1 MKLNAR
7 FLLVVVLMLGLML
20 ASVGVYAQDDDMV
33 SEFGAGEIELL
44 FWNGLTGPD
53 GETMVELV
61 KAFAEEN
68 PDVSVRMERLNWTQ
82 QYFPKLLA
90 GLAGGN
96 PPDIFLMHEYEMTQ
110 FAQMGVLRDLSD
122 LYSDNG
128 GPIPIDDV
136 SPAIIESLT
145 RDGRIMGVPLDFHGY
160 GEWHNCDLFDAAGVP
175 CDSLATTRDEYL
187 DLAQRLT
194 LDENGNNAQ
203 SPDFDADNIVQ
214 WGTSIFWYRPG
225 FLTALAQ
232 NSMSWADD
240 MGQALLEDSG
250 IIETMQWF
258 QDLECV
264 HNVAPPPAGFDRYR
278 ALSINMAIFNHGS
291 WAWNF
296 VSQNVENWMALPYPA
311 LGDDGNSAVWASA
324 HVFYLP
330 IQADGI
336 RLEASKRF
344 LAYMSDHGLDWAH
357 SGMPPARI
365 SQIEGMDPEVYPSAS
380 TFGANLLVNGVFDR
394 QHRNWLEIE
403 AQYADA
409 MARAFESECEISMSD
424 VFADANARIQ
434 RILDRYN

>member
-1 MKLNAR
+1 MKFNAR
-7 FLLVVVLMLGLML
+7 FLLVAVLMLGLML
-20 ASVGVYAQDDDMV
+20 ASVGMQAQDDEMV
-33 SEFGAGEIELL
+33 SEFGTGGTELL

-68 PDVSVRMERLNWTQ
+68 PDISVRMERLDWTQ

-90 GLAGGN
+90 GLAAGN
-96 PPDIFLMHEYEMTQ
+96 PPDIFLMHEFEMTQ
-110 FAQMGVLRDLSD
+110 FATMGVLRDLSD

-136 SPAIIESLT
+136 SPAIIDSLT
-145 RDGRIMGVPLDFHGY
+145 MDGRIMGVPLDFHGY

-175 CDSLATTRDEYL
+175 CDSLAASRDEYL

-194 LDENGNNAQ
+194 LDANGNNAQ

-232 NSMSWADD
+232 IGKSWGDD
-240 MGQALLEDSG
+240 MGEALLDDPD

-264 HNVAPPPAGFDRYR
+264 HGVAPPPAGFNRYQ
-278 ALSINMAIFNHGS
+278 ALANNMAIFNHGS

-311 LGDDGNSAVWASA
+311 LGEDGNSKVWASA

-330 IQADGI
+330 IQAEGE

-365 SQIEGMDPEVYPSAS
+365 SQIQDLDPEVYPSAT
-380 TFGANLLVNGVFDR
+380 TFGANLLENGVFDQ

-403 AQYADA
+403 AQYSDA
-409 MARAFESECEISMSD
+409 MARAFESECSVSMAD
-424 VFADANARIQ
+424 VFLEADARIQ
-434 RILDRYN
+434 RIMDRYK